1 MRCPSCHPPEPERL
15 WRRGHRC
22 GFDIDTQQ
30 IAGRRFQ
37 CIHAPAF
44 QYLLPCLSHFSD
56 NTSSLLSGRQRTE
69 RQRGF
74 LTYQGPPTKVQNK
87 IKSAHWHPTLGP
99 LFQPPKGPM
108 LLPYVVAPRA
118 AGCMGVCSASS
129 SSSSPA
135 GSYVVKLSRLE
146 IYRMVGSGLLQRVP
160 GGRKEWVGGIYM
172 TTSSGGRKGS

>member
-15 WRRGHRC
+15 WRRGHRF

-30 IAGRRFQ
+30 IAGRKIQ

-118 AGCMGVCSASS
+118 AGCMGVCLLF
-129 SSSSPA
+129 
-135 GSYVVKLSRLE
+135 VVVARGKLRGQAEPSRDLTN
-146 IYRMVGSGLLQRVP
+146 G
-160 GGRKEWVGGIYM
+160 WVWLAPKG
-172 TTSSGGRKGS
+172 TRWEERKGGWNLHDDE